1 MELDNYLKQLLYQ
14 HDCVIVPGLGGF
26 VCAHKKLEF
35 NVQSGFIMPARKT
48 VAFNQNLNTNDG
60 LLANHLVQKEKIG
73 FQKALENINAW
84 VSALHYSLQQGQT
97 ITIEGLGSL
106 SLSAEKKIVFVPQ
119 ANVNFLQDSYGLP
132 ILDLG
137 KKSGSAKTTA
147 ATKSTPQPAKTVK
160 EKVKKAQ
167 AEPKPSIAPQRK
179 KRSTLRTMRRVLGIV
194 LLIIILASVIFLQ
207 DHLFH
212 SQAHKGSIINFDSSD
227 KNAPKTGTETL
238 EPKIN
243 TENEAAESSPNTT
256 ADDELQENSL
266 QNTTITQPLV
276 ESSTSISNKTDSVFY
291 IIAGA
296 FRSER
301 NAEDLRDELN
311 RKGFSSEIINL
322 PNSSLY
328 RVGYNTYDSRFEAE
342 SKLNDLRNKT
352 HNFEAWVLAVK
363 P

>member
-35 NVQSGFIMPARKT
+35 NVQAGFIMPARKT

-106 SLSAEKKIVFVPQ
+106 SFSTEKKIVFVPQ
-119 ANVNFLQDSYGLP
+119 ANVNFSQDSYGLTM
-132 ILDLG
+132 LDLG

-147 ATKSTPQPAKTVK
+147 IPQPAKAAK
-160 EKVKKAQ
+160 EKTKKEQ
-167 AEPKPSIAPQRK
+167 AEPKPSIAPQRQ
-179 KRSTLRTMRRVLGIV
+179 KRNVLSPLRKVVAVLV
-194 LLIIILASVIFLQ
+194 AIILIAAIVIGQ
-207 DHLFH
+207 DWAYHH
-212 SQAHKGSIINFDSSD
+212 SQADKGSMINFDSST
-227 KNAPKTGTETL
+227 KKAPKDDTETL
-238 EPKIN
+238 EYK
-243 TENEAAESSPNTT
+243 TSKENNEAESSTNTQT
-256 ADDELQENSL
+256 TEPDQKNSL
-266 QNTTITQPLV
+266 QNTTITQQPV
-276 ESSTSISNKTDSVFY
+276 ESSTSISTKTDSVFY

-296 FRSER
+296 FKSER
-301 NAEDLRDELN
+301 NAKDLRDELN
-311 RKGFSSEIINL
+311 RKGFSSEIINI

-328 RVGYNTYDSRFEAE
+328 RVGYNSYVSRLKAE

>member
-1 MELDNYLKQLLYQ
+1 MELNNYLKQLLYQ

-35 NVQSGFIMPARKT
+35 NIQAGYIIPARKT

-84 VSALHYSLQQGQT
+84 VSALHYSLQQGET

-106 SLSAEKKIVFVPQ
+106 SFSSEKKIVFVPF
-119 ANVNFLQDSYGLP
+119 ANVNFSQDSYGLAT
-132 ILDLG
+132 LDLG
-137 KKSGSAKTTA
+137 KKTGSVKTT
-147 ATKSTPQPAKTVK
+147 TTPQPVKAVK
-160 EKVKKAQ
+160 EKPKKEQ
-167 AEPKPSIAPQRK
+167 PEPKPSIAPQRK

-194 LLIIILASVIFLQ
+194 ILLILLASVVFLQ
-207 DHLFH
+207 DHFFH
-212 SQAHKGSIINFDSSD
+212 SQAHKGSMLNFDSSTKD
-227 KNAPKTGTETL
+227 ASKDDAETL
-238 EPKIN
+238 EYK
-243 TENEAAESSPNTT
+243 TSKENNEAESSTNTQT
-256 ADDELQENSL
+256 TEPEQENSL
-266 QNTTITQPLV
+266 QNTTITQLPV
-276 ESSTSISNKTDSVFY
+276 ESSASASTKTDSVFY

-301 NAEDLRDELN
+301 NAKDLRDELN
-311 RKGFSSEIINL
+311 RKGFSPEIINL

-328 RVGYNTYDSRFEAE
+328 RVGYNTYDSRLKAE

-352 HNFEAWVLAVK
+352 HNYAAWVLAVK

>member
-1 MELDNYLKQLLYQ
+1 MELNNYLKQLLYQ

-35 NVQSGFIMPARKT
+35 NVQAGFIMPARKT

-84 VSALHYSLQQGQT
+84 VSTLHYSLQQGQT
-97 ITIEGLGSL
+97 INIEGLGSL
-106 SLSAEKKIVFVPQ
+106 SLSTEKKIVFVPL
-119 ANVNFLQDSYGLP
+119 ANVNFSQDSYGLP
-132 ILDLG
+132 MLDLG
-137 KKSGSAKTTA
+137 KKSGSAKTT
-147 ATKSTPQPAKTVK
+147 TTSEPKPAKAEK
-160 EKVKKAQ
+160 EKPKKAQ
-167 AEPKPSIAPQRK
+167 AEPKPSIAPQRQ
-179 KRSTLRTMRRVLGIV
+179 KRSTLSPVRKVIAVLV
-194 LLIIILASVIFLQ
+194 AIILIAAIVIGQ
-207 DHLFH
+207 DWAYHH
-212 SQAHKGSIINFDSSD
+212 SQADKGSIINFDSSNGNSS
-227 KNAPKTGTETL
+227 KNEPETL
-238 EPKIN
+238 EQKIN
-243 TENEAAESSPNTT
+243 TEEDEAESSINTQT
-256 ADDELQENSL
+256 AEPEKENSL
-266 QNTTITQPLV
+266 QNTTITQPRV
-276 ESSTSISNKTDSVFY
+276 ESSTSISTKTDSVFY

-296 FRSER
+296 FKSER

-328 RVGYNTYDSRFEAE
+328 RVGYNSYESRLKAE

-352 HNFEAWVLAVK
+352 HNFDAWVLAVK